1 MTVYRDHI
9 GIDVSKDHLDIFSI
23 AENKAWRIAN
33 EPGAIRDFPRR
44 RSRESLIVFEA
55 TSVYDRT
62 LRGVPARAR
71 RVFARVNPR
80 RAHAFA
86 RATGLLAKTDRVD
99 ARMLAQLGA
108 ALNPTPTREPPAERQ
123 RLAAPPQRRN
133 QLVEMRKQE
142 KTRRK
147 QVEPGLARRDIDSLI
162 RLLTRRVDTFD
173 RAIKTLIR
181 ASAAPAPFSPASPR
195 SLTTPA
201 NERDTAKIKGGGP
214 RIGRASPSPPDAPP
228 ASSPSTTS
236 SETRDANPRPP
247 SSPSPESASS
257 PSTPWSAMTPN
268 SNQPQLDN
276 NTVAG
281 SPLRAVRGDSL
292 GGVRRGARLRT
303 A

>member
-201 NERDTAKIKGGGP
+201 NEWDTAKIKGGGP
-214 RIGRASPSPPDAPP
+214 RIGRALTLAALAARRSPRFKPFHDKLRDKGREPKAAIIAVARKRLVTLNAMVRDNTEFEP
-228 ASSPSTTS
+228 TT
-236 SETRDANPRPP
+236 A
-247 SSPSPESASS
+247 
-257 PSTPWSAMTPN
+257 
-268 SNQPQLDN
+268 
-276 NTVAG
+276 
-281 SPLRAVRGDSL
+281 
-292 GGVRRGARLRT
+292 
-303 A
+303 

>member
-33 EPGAIRDFPRR
+33 EPSAIRDFPSR

-55 TSVYDRT
+55 ASVYDRT

-71 RVFARVNPR
+71 RVYARVNPR
-80 RAHAFA
+80 RARAFA

-108 ALNPTPTREPPAERQ
+108 ALNPAPTREPPAERQ

-181 ASAAPAPFSPASPR
+181 VSAAPAPFSPASPR

-228 ASSPSTTS
+228 ASSPSA
-236 SETRDANPRPP
+236 TRDANPRPP

-268 SNQPQLDN
+268 SNPPQLDN

-292 GGVRRGARLRT
+292 GGVRRGACLRT

>member
-33 EPGAIRDFPRR
+33 KPGAIRDFPSR

-62 LRGVPARAR
+62 LRGVLARAR
-71 RVFARVNPR
+71 RVYARVNPR
-80 RAHAFA
+80 RAPAFA

-108 ALNPTPTREPPAERQ
+108 ALNPAPTREPPAERQ

-214 RIGRASPSPPDAPP
+214 RIGRASPSPPSPPDAPP
-228 ASSPSTTS
+228 ASSPSA
-236 SETRDANPRPP
+236 TRDANPRPP

-292 GGVRRGARLRT
+292 GGVRRGACLRT